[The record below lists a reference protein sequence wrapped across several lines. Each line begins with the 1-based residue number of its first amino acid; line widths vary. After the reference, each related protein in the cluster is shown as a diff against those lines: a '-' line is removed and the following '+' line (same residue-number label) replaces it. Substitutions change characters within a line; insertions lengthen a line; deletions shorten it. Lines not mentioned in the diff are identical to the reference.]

1 MSDQAPPTIP
11 KPRSMAQMES
21 LQRARLKAQEVRKA
35 NADLKAKQKTIL
47 QAEKDQAAAEIH
59 RKFQEVTA
67 ATEPPPET
75 PPEPPP
81 EAPVGIEEEVEEV
94 EEKQKKKKKK
104 KRVVVVQESSSDE
117 EYEIVL
123 PKEKK
128 KRSQEESPPIPQPQN
143 PFERPFMPMMFPY

>member
-1 MSDQAPPTIP
+1 MSDQTPPTIP
-11 KPRSMAQMES
+11 KPRSMAQMEA
-21 LQRARLKAQEVRKA
+21 LQRARLKAQEVRRA

-47 QAEKDQAAAEIH
+47 QAEKDQAAAEINK
-59 RKFQEVTA
+59 KFQEITQAVP
-67 ATEPPPET
+67 EQSET

-81 EAPVGIEEEVEEV
+81 ETPVATEEEVEEV
-94 EEKQKKKKKK
+94 EQKKKKKK